1 MMTAPRTKPKK
12 KNPAT
17 ATSTRSLRLGCT
29 LLVVV
34 LLGVLAATA
43 QTAGKRTVR
52 GQVLDENDKTVA
64 GAVVSLANLSTKVR
78 STMVTDKDGR
88 YQFNEVLKKFD
99 FEVTAEFEGKK
110 ARPRRLSQFD
120 PRDITVLN
128 FKLEPPAENTEKKDN
143 P

>member
-1 MMTAPRTKPKK
+1 MTIPRRKK
-12 KNPAT
+12 SPTT
-17 ATSTRSLRLGCT
+17 ATSAKPVALGAA
-29 LLVVV
+29 LLAVA
-34 LLGVLAATA
+34 LLSILAVSA

-52 GQVLDENDKTVA
+52 GQVLDENNKTVA

-88 YQFNEVLKKFD
+88 YQFNDVAKKFD

-120 PRDITVLN
+120 PRNITVFN
-128 FKLEPPAENTEKKDN
+128 FKLEPPAENTEKKADR
-143 P
+143 